1 VIKKLS
7 LAFLGLMTALTF
19 CYMYKPFQKKPFL
32 TVAGFVKMADGLGRQ
47 CPDMIEALKDDFE
60 IGFLPLAKSCLDDV
74 YPSIL
79 PLIKNKNKK
88 LGTVVFLNDCP
99 WRPSNKAKPY
109 GALRVFDTPKN
120 QDQIRMCYTM
130 LESTKIPKQ
139 WVEVLNTYFDLVAVP
154 DRFLEQVFLESGVNI
169 PVFTLPLGLDLK
181 QYLAAPLK
189 TAYNPIFRFGTMG
202 SLSDRKNQTKLVM
215 AFDQAFNKD
224 PQVEL
229 LIHARF
235 GDFEYK
241 QVFLSLL
248 EELQN
253 PMIRFQETALDKSS
267 YFELFKSLDMLVNVS
282 KGEGFSIQPREAMAL
297 GIPCLL
303 TDNTAQ
309 SSIVKEAHVVSLPTP
324 LKKPC
329 YYSYL
334 KSYSGQNFDFEVE
347 ELKNRLKDAY
357 AQRHELLAYSEKN
370 REYASFYEYQKV
382 KNLYRNLI
390 SPQKVKI
397 SHQNV
402 ITSEGLE
409 TNSLELAKKFQ
420 TLTGS
425 KL

>member
-1 VIKKLS
+1 
-7 LAFLGLMTALTF
+7 
-19 CYMYKPFQKKPFL
+19 
-32 TVAGFVKMADGLGRQ
+32 
-47 CPDMIEALKDDFE
+47 
-60 IGFLPLAKSCLDDV
+60 
-74 YPSIL
+74 
-79 PLIKNKNKK
+79 
-88 LGTVVFLNDCP
+88 
-99 WRPSNKAKPY
+99 
-109 GALRVFDTPKN
+109 
-120 QDQIRMCYTM
+120 
-130 LESTKIPKQ
+130 
-139 WVEVLNTYFDLVAVP
+139 
-154 DRFLEQVFLESGVNI
+154 
-169 PVFTLPLGLDLK
+169 
-181 QYLAAPLK
+181 
-189 TAYNPIFRFGTMG
+189 
-202 SLSDRKNQTKLVM
+202 
-215 AFDQAFNKD
+215 
-224 PQVEL
+224 
-229 LIHARF
+229 
-235 GDFEYK
+235 
-241 QVFLSLL
+241 
-248 EELQN
+248 
-253 PMIRFQETALDKSS
+253 
-267 YFELFKSLDMLVNVS
+267 
-282 KGEGFSIQPREAMAL
+282 
-297 GIPCLL
+297 L

-334 KSYSGQNFDFEVE
+334 KSCSGQNFDFEVE